1 MRIAYLNAQNVV
13 AGGVRIIAEHLNR
26 LGARGHFCSLIT
38 TQPSP
43 PLDWLPTTFG
53 QGSLNQPPAPLDSF
67 DVVVGTSIST
77 WKFAAVDPRFGKAK
91 RMSFV
96 QMRDDLWFQEGS
108 PQRTEYE
115 TYYQLPLEPITISQW
130 LYDEMG
136 KHHEVV
142 HLVPNGID
150 FNLFYPEPFPGEER
164 KRRWPPR
171 ILVEGWTHSEVKDQS
186 EMAFFAID
194 ALRSEGIEFEVWGF
208 SQYAP
213 RWEFD
218 RYWLLPSQDDI
229 RHIFSSCDI
238 LMKASRF
245 EGRPGPD
252 LEAMAC
258 GCVVNRAIEKGD
270 DDLLDR
276 NNCLKVAYGDQ
287 AAYNANTLKLFS
299 DPDLAEVLR
308 QRALEYV
315 HQTKNWDDILPK
327 LEAALAA

>member
-1 MRIAYLNAQNVV
+1 MRIAYVCATSAVS
-13 AGGVRIIAEHLNR
+13 GGVRILAEHLNR
-26 LGARGHFCSLIT
+26 LGDRGHFCCYLT
-38 TQPSP
+38 LTPS
-43 PLDWLPTTFG
+43 PLDWLPTSFG
-53 QGSLNQPPAPLDSF
+53 QGTLDQPPAPLDSF
-67 DVVVGTSIST
+67 DVVVGTAIST
-77 WKFAAVDPRFGKAK
+77 WKVVAEDERFGKAK
-91 RMSFV
+91 RMSLV
-96 QMRDDLWFQEGS
+96 QMLDHLWFPEGS
-108 PQRTEYE
+108 PQYAEYKL
-115 TYYQLPLEPITISQW
+115 YYQLTLEPITISAW
-130 LYDEMG
+130 LKEEML
-136 KHHEVV
+136 KYHPVV

-150 FNLFYPEPFPGEER
+150 PRLFYPDPFPGEER

-171 ILVEGWTHSEVKDQS
+171 ILVEGWTHSAVKDQA

-194 ALRSEGIEFEVWGF
+194 ALRSEGLEFEVWGF

-218 RYWLLPSQDDI
+218 RFWRLPEQDDI
-229 RHIFSSCDI
+229 RRIYSSADI

-287 AAYNANTLKLFS
+287 ATYNANTLKLFS

-308 QRALEYV
+308 QRAFEYV
-315 HQTKNWDDILPK
+315 RQTKNWDVILPQ